1 MGKREAILQ
10 ATIDVIAKHGIAG
23 SPTVLIAKE
32 ANAAE
37 LTLFRLFGSKQELLN
52 QTFDEVTKRYQDKCW
67 PVIEKENDSEQKLL
81 AMYRATIKHY
91 RENPADL
98 AYFQQYIN
106 SAEGL
111 RRRPDY
117 RYEQGEDVSGFPLI
131 FILDEGKTQ
140 GVFKDLPMTALVGL
154 SGATMIMFLREEQVR
169 GIKQTES
176 ALELLIQSILQAIKV

>member
-10 ATIDVIAKHGIAG
+10 ATIDVIPKHGIAD

-32 ANAAE
+32 ADAAE

-52 QTFDEVTKRYQDKCW
+52 QTFDEVTKRYQDKCG
-67 PVIEKENDSEQKLL
+67 PIVEKENDAEQKLL
-81 AMYRATIKHY
+81 AMYRATIKYY

-111 RRRPDY
+111 LHRPDF
-117 RYEQGEDVSGFPLI
+117 RYELGEDVSDFPLVA
-131 FILDEGKTQ
+131 ILDEGKAK
-140 GVFKDLPMTALVGL
+140 GIFKNLPMTALVGL
-154 SGATMIMFLREEQVR
+154 SGVTMIMFLREEQLR
-169 GIKQTES
+169 EITQTDS
-176 ALELLIQSILQAIKV
+176 DMQLLIQSILQAIKV